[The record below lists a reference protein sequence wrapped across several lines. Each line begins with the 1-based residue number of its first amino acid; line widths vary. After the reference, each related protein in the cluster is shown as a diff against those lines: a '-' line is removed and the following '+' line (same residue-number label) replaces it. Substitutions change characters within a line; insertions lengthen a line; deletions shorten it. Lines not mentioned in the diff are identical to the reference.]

1 MKQTVVLGAAR
12 TPFGKFGGA
21 LAALGAPEL
30 GGAAIRSAVD
40 RSGLENGELE
50 HSIFGVVVQAGI
62 GQIPSRQ
69 ANAHADLPYSLTTET
84 LNQVCASGL
93 RSATLAETIIR
104 AGDCD
109 VILAGGM
116 ESMSNAPYLLSKARW
131 GARMGDAAMTDA
143 MMHDGLLDAFEEVNM
158 IRFGTDGAKKFNLTR
173 ERQDE
178 WALRSHQRAAAATD
192 DGRLAEEIVG
202 LKVTGKKGNTT
213 YVEADE
219 SIRRDTTIE
228 KLASL
233 KPIDEGGTVTAGN
246 APGVTDGA
254 GALVLA
260 SESFAERR
268 NLEPLGAIVAHAKIA
283 EEPPN
288 LLTVP
293 GNAGKLALKKAGW
306 KAEDL
311 DLVEIN
317 EAFAGV
323 ALHSTDMLG
332 VDPEIVNVNGGALA
346 LGHPIGAS
354 GARILMT
361 LLYEL
366 RRRGGGRGLAAICS
380 RWRTGRCRSGG
391 SLAVYRIHPPKRRP
405 VVLIVDR
412 HESLT
417 FRHPGG
423 PST

>member
-1 MKQTVVLGAAR
+1 MERAVIVGAAR

-21 LAALGAPEL
+21 LAALSGPEL
-30 GGAAIRSAVD
+30 GGRAIREAVN
-40 RSGLENGELE
+40 RSGLRDDEIQ
-50 HSIFGVVVQAGI
+50 HSIFGLVVQAGV

-69 ANAHADLPYSLTTET
+69 ANYHAGLPYSLTSET
-84 LNQVCASGL
+84 INQVCASGL
-93 RSATLAETIIR
+93 RSATLGETMIR
-104 AGDCD
+104 TGDYD
-109 VILAGGM
+109 VILTGGM
-116 ESMSNAPYLLSKARW
+116 ESMSNAPYILPKARW
-131 GARMGDAAMTDA
+131 GARMGDTPMVDA
-143 MMHDGLLDAFEEVNM
+143 MMHDGLLDAFEHVNM
-158 IRFGTDGAKKFNLTR
+158 IRFGTDGAKKFDLSR

-178 WALRSHQRAAAATD
+178 WSLRSHQRAAKATD
-192 DGRLAEEIVG
+192 EGRLSEEITGV
-202 LKVTGKKGNTT
+202 KVSGKNNQTT
-213 YVEADE
+213 YVEVDE
-219 SIRRDTTIE
+219 SIRRDTTLE
-228 KLASL
+228 KLAAL

-268 NLEPLGAIVAHAKIA
+268 NLEPLAKIVSHAKVA

-293 GNAGKLALKKAGW
+293 GNAGKIALEKAGW
-306 KAEDL
+306 SAEDL
-311 DLVEIN
+311 DLVETN

-361 LLYEL
+361 LVYEL
-366 RRRGGGRGLAAICS
+366 RRRGGGKGLAAICS
-380 RWRTGRCRSGG
+380 GG
-391 SLAVYRIHPPKRRP
+391 GQGDAILVE
-405 VVLIVDR
+405 V
-412 HESLT
+412 
-417 FRHPGG
+417 
-423 PST
+423 

>member
-1 MKQTVVLGAAR
+1 LERTVILGAAR

-21 LAALGAPEL
+21 LSPLSAPEL
-30 GGAAIRSAVD
+30 GGAAIREAVD
-40 RSGLENGELE
+40 RSGVGDAELE
-50 HSIFGVVVQAGI
+50 HSIFGIVVQAGV

-69 ANAHADLPYSLTTET
+69 ANFHAGLPFSLTTET

-93 RSATLAETIIR
+93 RSATLAETLIR
-104 AGDCD
+104 AGDYE
-109 VILAGGM
+109 VVLAGGM
-116 ESMSNAPYLLSKARW
+116 ESMSNAPYLLPKMRR
-131 GARMGDAAMTDA
+131 GARMGDTPALDS
-143 MMHDGLLDAFEEVNM
+143 MMHDGLLDAFKHVNM
-158 IRFGTDGAKKFNLTR
+158 IQFGTDGAKMFDISR
-173 ERQDE
+173 EEQDE

-192 DGRLAEEIVG
+192 DGQLSEEMVG
-202 LKVTGKKGNTT
+202 VKVPGKKGQTS

-219 SIRRDTTIE
+219 PIRRDTTLE
-228 KLASL
+228 KLAAL

-260 SESFAERR
+260 GESYAERQG
-268 NLEPLGAIVAHAKIA
+268 LEPLGTIIAHAKVA

-293 GNAGKLALKKAGW
+293 GNSGKLALEKAGW
-306 KAEDL
+306 SAEDL

-323 ALHSTDMLG
+323 AIHSTRILG
-332 VDPEIVNVNGGALA
+332 VDPDIVNVNGGALA

-354 GARILMT
+354 GARILTT

-380 RWRTGRCRSGG
+380 GG
-391 SLAVYRIHPPKRRP
+391 GQGDAVL
-405 VVLIVDR
+405 VEV
-412 HESLT
+412 
-417 FRHPGG
+417 
-423 PST
+423 

>member
-1 MKQTVVLGAAR
+1 MERAVVLGAAR
-12 TPFGKFGGA
+12 TPFGRFGGA
-21 LAALGAPEL
+21 LSPLSAPEL
-30 GGAAIRSAVD
+30 GGVAIREAVM
-40 RSGLENGELE
+40 RSGVEDEE
-50 HSIFGVVVQAGI
+50 IQHSIFGIVVQAGV

-69 ANAHADLPYSLTTET
+69 ANFRAGLPFELTTET

-93 RSATLAETIIR
+93 RSATLAETLIR
-104 AGDCD
+104 AGDYE
-109 VILAGGM
+109 VVLAGGM
-116 ESMSNAPYLLSKARW
+116 ESMSNAPYLLPKARW
-131 GARMGDAAMTDA
+131 GIRMGDAPAIDA
-143 MMHDGLLDAFEEVNM
+143 MMHDGLLDAFEHVNM
-158 IRFGTDGAKKFNLTR
+158 IRFGTDGARKFDIPR

-192 DGRLAEEIVG
+192 EGRLAEEIVG
-202 LKVTGKKGNTT
+202 VKVPGKKGEVN
-213 YVEADE
+213 YVESDE
-219 SIRRDTTIE
+219 SIRPDTTLE
-228 KLASL
+228 KLAAL
-233 KPIDEGGTVTAGN
+233 APLDEGGTVTAGN

-260 SESFAERR
+260 SEGVAGRG
-268 NLEPLGAIVAHAKIA
+268 NLEPLGAIVAHAKVA

-293 GNAGKLALKKAGW
+293 GNAGKLALEKAGW
-306 KAEDL
+306 SAEDL

-323 ALHSTDMLG
+323 AIHSTEILG

-380 RWRTGRCRSGG
+380 GG
-391 SLAVYRIHPPKRRP
+391 GQGDAVL
-405 VVLIVDR
+405 VEV
-412 HESLT
+412 
-417 FRHPGG
+417 
-423 PST
+423 